1 MTARELSGD
10 NVSIGGSLMGTKPL
24 RHSLRDI
31 SLYIRPSNLMAGFI
45 TERQGGTDKMLPMK
59 SAVID

>member
-31 SLYIRPSNLMAGFI
+31 SLYIRPSNLMAGF
-45 TERQGGTDKMLPMK
+45 MLRYRVAQIKCYP
-59 SAVID
+59 